1 LKYNESPMHEKFKN
15 IEKEFLKLKHKYRHK
30 KISEREF
37 KDRLKKLRLNDKN
50 GRCWTIGAR
59 SGNWYFFDGRKW
71 VESKPPTLQEGK
83 AICIFCGFENDL
95 KNEACDYCGKYS
107 CPKCGFGLNS
117 PSQECP
123 DCKQESLEPEAE
135 TSISDDDETRST
147 DKLPD
152 SGSSDE
158 RPKSEEGMDW
168 RSFDKL
174 LPQDEMSEERYF
186 KEDYNSILRSLSPA
200 SVFFFMGILGIIFGF
215 IFGVFVGASNFF
227 LAIVRILP
235 EILQSIH
242 GKLLGGVVFG
252 ILGGMLGFLL
262 LGIIGFLQVLLVN
275 VILSFFGGI
284 KVRIDRFS
292 S

>member
-1 LKYNESPMHEKFKN
+1 MQEKFKN
-15 IEKEFLKLKHKYRHK
+15 IEKEFLKLKHKYRHE

-37 KDRLKKLRLNDKN
+37 KDRLKRLRLNDKN

-59 SGNWYFFDGRKW
+59 SGKWYFFDGKKW

-83 AICIFCGFENDL
+83 AICIFCGYENNL
-95 KNEACDYCGKYS
+95 KNEACDYCGGSLGGGKYP
-107 CPKCGFGLNS
+107 CPKCGFGLDT
-117 PSQECP
+117 PAQECP
-123 DCKQESLEPEAE
+123 ECTMEPFEPETG
-135 TSISDDDETRST
+135 TSVSDEDVTRST
-147 DKLPD
+147 DKLTD
-152 SGSSDE
+152 SDSSGEQSKEKEGRD
-158 RPKSEEGMDW
+158 RMRFDRSPSRNDMNIEEYIEG
-168 RSFDKL
+168 
-174 LPQDEMSEERYF
+174 
-186 KEDYNSILRSLSPA
+186 DYNSILRSLSPA
-200 SVFFFMGILGIIFGF
+200 SVFLFMGILGLIFGF

-235 EILQSIH
+235 QILQSMH

-252 ILGGMLGFLL
+252 IVGGMLGFLF
-262 LGIIGFLQVLLVN
+262 LGILGFLQVLLVN